1 VAFIIILQN
10 ILESVHVSGCQVSV
24 AYRRHNQVSDQ
35 GVGVSYC
42 LLDAAR
48 IRAISDVQLRGN

>member
-10 ILESVHVSGCQVSV
+10 ILESVHVSRRQVSV
-24 AYRRHNQVSDQ
+24 AYRWHNQVSDQ
-35 GVGVSYC
+35 SVSVSYG

-48 IRAISDVQLRGN
+48 IRAISNI

>member
-24 AYRRHNQVSDQ
+24 AYRGHNQVSDE

-42 LLDAAR
+42 LLDAAG
-48 IRAISDVQLRGN
+48 IRAISDI

>member
-1 VAFIIILQN
+1 VAFIIILQS

-24 AYRRHNQVSDQ
+24 AYRWHNQVSDQ

-48 IRAISDVQLRGN
+48 IRAISDV